1 MKKIFI
7 SLVALIIGV
16 YSLYAQV
23 TVSASI
29 DSVQLFIGQQTKLS
43 LQATQPQGH
52 TLQFPHFSD
61 TVVTNL
67 ELVSTLPSDTLQLD
81 NGLLQVTN
89 NYIVTSFDS
98 ALIFMPGFEITD
110 GVDTYTTN
118 PLSLKIH
125 DMPIDTTQQAITDI
139 KAVYNAPIDWMYIF
153 TIVLYVL
160 LALLCIALITI
171 AVMKYLASRK
181 HVADDE
187 PQPVVDPRKAH
198 EIAYDELLALKEKQL
213 WQSQQFK
220 LYYTELTEILR
231 RYIYN
236 RYTIEAMEQTTD
248 DILSEF
254 RRSKELKDKKDEI
267 KLLSDVLRLAD
278 LVKFAKYQQLP
289 DECTRSFSQVET
301 FIDNTKQLEIE
312 NKESD
317 QENK

>member
-1 MKKIFI
+1 MKKIFLTL
-7 SLVALIIGV
+7 LVLLFGV

-52 TLQFPHFSD
+52 TLQFPIFSD
-61 TVVTNL
+61 SIVTPL
-67 ELVSTLPSDTLQLD
+67 ELISTLPSDTLQLD

-89 NYIVTSFDS
+89 SYIVTSFDS

-110 GVDTYTTN
+110 GVDTYITN
-118 PLSLKIH
+118 PLSLKVV

-139 KAVYNAPIDWMYIF
+139 KAVYNAPIDWMYF
-153 TIVLYVL
+153 LTIGGYVL
-160 LALLCIALITI
+160 LSILLIAIVI
-171 AVMKYLASRK
+171 YLVLRYLK
-181 HVADDE
+181 NKKQLPDKE
-187 PQPVVDPRKAH
+187 IQPIVDPRKAH
-198 EIAYDELLALKEKQL
+198 EIAYDELIALKEKQL

-248 DILSEF
+248 DIISEF
-254 RRSKELKDKKDEI
+254 RQNKELKEKKDEI

-278 LVKFAKYQQLP
+278 LVKFAKYQPLP
-289 DECTRSFSQVET
+289 DECSHSLSQVET
-301 FIDNTKQLEIE
+301 FIDNTKEVELEPKENEAE
-312 NKESD
+312 NK
-317 QENK
+317 

>member
-1 MKKIFI
+1 
-7 SLVALIIGV
+7 
-16 YSLYAQV
+16 
-23 TVSASI
+23 
-29 DSVQLFIGQQTKLS
+29 
-43 LQATQPQGH
+43 
-52 TLQFPHFSD
+52 LQFPLFSD
-61 TVVTNL
+61 TVVSSL
-67 ELVSTLPSDTLQLD
+67 ELVATLKPDTVLLD
-81 NGLLQVTN
+81 DERLQVTN

-110 GVDTYTTN
+110 GIDSYITN

-160 LALLCIALITI
+160 LALLCVVLII
-171 AVMKYLASRK
+171 IGIMKYLASRK
-181 HVADDE
+181 QGLNE
-187 PQPVVDPRKAH
+187 EQQPIVDPRKAH

-248 DILSEF
+248 DIISEF
-254 RRSKELKDKKDEI
+254 RQNKQLREKKNEI

-278 LVKFAKYQQLP
+278 LVKFAKYQPLP
-289 DECTRSFSQVET
+289 DECSRSLSQVET
-301 FIDNTKQLEIE
+301 FIDNTKEILSE
-312 NKESD
+312 NINEP
-317 QENK
+317 Q

>member
-1 MKKIFI
+1 MKKLFI
-7 SLVALIIGV
+7 SLIALLFGV
-16 YSLYAQV
+16 LSLYAQI

-52 TLQFPHFSD
+52 ILQFPHFSD
-61 TVVTNL
+61 SVVTNL

-89 NYIVTSFDS
+89 SYIVTSFDS
-98 ALIFMPGFEITD
+98 ALVFMPGFEITD
-110 GVDTYTTN
+110 GVDTYITN

-139 KAVYNAPIDWMYIF
+139 KAIYNAPIDWMYIF
-153 TIVLYVL
+153 TIVLYVI
-160 LALLCIALITI
+160 LAILCIALII
-171 AVMKYLASRK
+171 ILVRKYLASRK
-181 HVADDE
+181 QVVDEE
-187 PQPVVDPRKAH
+187 PQPIIDPRKAH

-248 DILSEF
+248 DIISEF
-254 RRSKELKDKKDEI
+254 RQNKLLRDKKDEI

-278 LVKFAKYQQLP
+278 LVKFAKYQPLP
-289 DECTRSFSQVET
+289 DECSRSFSQVET
-301 FIDNTKQLEIE
+301 FVDNTREILNE
-312 NKESD
+312 NIEEP
-317 QENK
+317 QQ

>member
-7 SLVALIIGV
+7 SLLFLLFGV
-16 YSLYAQV
+16 YSLYAQI

-29 DSVQLFIGQQTKLS
+29 DSVQLFIGQQTKLT

-52 TLQFPHFSD
+52 ILQFPLFSD
-61 TVVTNL
+61 SVVANL
-67 ELVSTLPSDTLQLD
+67 ELVSILPSDTLQLD
-81 NGLLQVTN
+81 NGLIQVIN
-89 NYIVTSFDS
+89 SYIVTSFDS

-110 GVDTYTTN
+110 GIDSYITN

-160 LALLCIALITI
+160 LALLCVVLII
-171 AVMKYLASRK
+171 IGIMKYLASRK
-181 HVADDE
+181 QGLNE
-187 PQPVVDPRKAH
+187 EQQPIVDPRKAH

-248 DILSEF
+248 DIISEF
-254 RRSKELKDKKDEI
+254 RQNKQLREKKNEI

-278 LVKFAKYQQLP
+278 LVKFAKYQPLP
-289 DECTRSFSQVET
+289 DECSRSLSQVET
-301 FIDNTKQLEIE
+301 FIDNTKEILSE
-312 NKESD
+312 NINEP
-317 QENK
+317 Q

>member
-1 MKKIFI
+1 MKKIFLTL
-7 SLVALIIGV
+7 LVLLFGV

-52 TLQFPHFSD
+52 TLQFPIFSD
-61 TVVTNL
+61 SIVTPL
-67 ELVSTLPSDTLQLD
+67 ELISTLPSDTLQL
-81 NGLLQVTN
+81 NNELIQVTN
-89 NYIVTSFDS
+89 SYIVTSFDS

-110 GVDTYTTN
+110 GVDTYITN
-118 PLSLKIH
+118 PLSLKVV

-139 KAVYNAPIDWMYIF
+139 KAIYNAPIDWMYIF
-153 TIVLYVL
+153 TIILYLL
-160 LALLCIALITI
+160 LAILCITLITI
-171 AVMKYLASRK
+171 GIMKYLASRK
-181 HVADDE
+181 QLTNEE
-187 PQPVVDPRKAH
+187 PQPIIDPRKAH

-248 DILSEF
+248 AIITEF
-254 RRSKELKDKKDEI
+254 RKKKELKEKKEEI

-278 LVKFAKYQQLP
+278 LVKFAKYQPLP

-301 FIDNTKQLEIE
+301 FIDSTKEILEENTNEAQK
-312 NKESD
+312 
-317 QENK
+317 

>member
-7 SLVALIIGV
+7 SLIVLTLGV
-16 YSLYAQV
+16 YLLYAQI

-29 DSVQLFIGQQTKLS
+29 DSVQLFIGQQTKLT
-43 LQATQPQGH
+43 LQASQPQGH

-61 TVVTNL
+61 SVVTNL
-67 ELVSTLPSDTLQLD
+67 ELVSTLPSDTLQL
-81 NGLLQVTN
+81 NNELIQVTN
-89 NYIVTSFDS
+89 SYIVTSFDS

-110 GVDTYTTN
+110 GVDTYITN

-153 TIVLYVL
+153 TIILYVL
-160 LALLCIALITI
+160 LAILCITLII
-171 AVMKYLASRK
+171 IGIIKYLASRK
-181 HVADDE
+181 QIIDE
-187 PQPVVDPRKAH
+187 EPHPIIDPRKAH

-248 DILSEF
+248 DIITEF
-254 RRSKELKDKKDEI
+254 RKKKELKEKKEEI

-278 LVKFAKYQQLP
+278 LVKFAKYQPLP

-301 FIDNTKQLEIE
+301 FIDSTKEILEENTNEAQK
-312 NKESD
+312 
-317 QENK
+317 